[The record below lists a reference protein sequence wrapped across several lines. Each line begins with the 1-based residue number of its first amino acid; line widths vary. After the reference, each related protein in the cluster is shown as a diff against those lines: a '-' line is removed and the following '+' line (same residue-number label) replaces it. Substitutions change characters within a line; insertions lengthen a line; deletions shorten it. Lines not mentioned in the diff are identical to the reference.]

1 MAVLNSRQHQCNVN
15 AGRILHPRPLLGGQG
30 TVVWDARWL
39 WSLCQSVCA
48 QRYALRRAR
57 HNRRQYLLEKYW
69 PPPWKQSPPNLPS
82 CLSNLI
88 SRNTLS
94 FWFLRLLECA

>member
-1 MAVLNSRQHQCNVN
+1 MPAESYTPDPC
-15 AGRILHPRPLLGGQG
+15 LGGQG
-30 TVVWDARWL
+30 IVGWDARWL
-39 WSLCQSVCA
+39 GSLCQPMCA
-48 QRYALRRAR
+48 KRYALRQVR

-69 PPPWKQSPPNLPS
+69 HPPWEKSPPNLPS

>member
-39 WSLCQSVCA
+39 LVTLPVDAHPKVHAATSSAQPSAVPLGKVPAPSLEAEPTQSA
-48 QRYALRRAR
+48 I
-57 HNRRQYLLEKYW
+57 
-69 PPPWKQSPPNLPS
+69 
-82 CLSNLI
+82 LSL
-88 SRNTLS
+88 
-94 FWFLRLLECA
+94 

>member
-69 PPPWKQSPPNLPS
+69 HPP
-82 CLSNLI
+82 
-88 SRNTLS
+88 
-94 FWFLRLLECA
+94 